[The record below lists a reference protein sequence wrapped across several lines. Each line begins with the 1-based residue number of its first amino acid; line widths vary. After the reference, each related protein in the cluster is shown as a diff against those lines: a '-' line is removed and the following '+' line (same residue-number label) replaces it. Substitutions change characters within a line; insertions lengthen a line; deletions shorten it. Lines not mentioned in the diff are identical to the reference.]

1 MEISALQ
8 QIVRDR
14 YFKTDSERGIYH
26 TALWFHEEV
35 GELSS
40 AIASGD
46 QQNAKEE
53 FADVLMW
60 LLTLANLMQVD
71 MEEVVT
77 EYLANSR
84 KLSSKWEKKI
94 LGSADEYIDVKSNLK
109 NHARPTCWYKSCYD
123 RENMKCEQQV

>member
-8 QIVRDR
+8 QLVKDR

-40 AIASGD
+40 AIANGD
-46 QQNAKEE
+46 KENAKEE

-60 LLTLANLMQVD
+60 LLTLANLMEIN
-71 MEEVVT
+71 MEDAIAA
-77 EYLANSR
+77 YLKDPR
-84 KLSSKWEKKI
+84 KMPSK
-94 LGSADEYIDVKSNLK
+94 
-109 NHARPTCWYKSCYD
+109 
-123 RENMKCEQQV
+123 

>member
-1 MEISALQ
+1 MEISELQ

-14 YFKTDSERGIYH
+14 YFKTDNERGIYH

-46 QQNAKEE
+46 KQNAKEE

-60 LLTLANLMQVD
+60 LLTLANLMEVN
-71 MEEVVT
+71 MEEAVAA
-77 EYLANSR
+77 YLSNPR
-84 KLSSKWEKKI
+84 KL
-94 LGSADEYIDVKSNLK
+94 
-109 NHARPTCWYKSCYD
+109 PTK
-123 RENMKCEQQV
+123 

>member
-1 MEISALQ
+1 MEVSELQ

-14 YFKTDSERGIYH
+14 YFKTDNERGIFH

-46 QQNAKEE
+46 KQNAKEE

-60 LLTLANLMQVD
+60 LMTLANLMEVD
-71 MEEVVT
+71 MEEAVSA
-77 EYLANSR
+77 YLSNPR
-84 KLSSKWEKKI
+84 KL
-94 LGSADEYIDVKSNLK
+94 
-109 NHARPTCWYKSCYD
+109 PTK
-123 RENMKCEQQV
+123 